1 MSRFY
6 HGKVPTH
13 PAQIQLLS
21 EGRLKYR
28 DLFDVIDVGTTSKHA
43 KDDSSIQKLML
54 KKILSRDQSRS
65 YFSGVDI
72 RAEDLEKKNKT
83 GVVLITGRNLHDLA
97 SKGLSSYKKALAFNE
112 AVWDSEKMRPK
123 KIWRKPQ

>member
-1 MSRFY
+1 MKSGVKKKLTDQYKFMSRFY

-72 RAEDLEKKNKT
+72 RAEDLEKKIRL
-83 GVVLITGRNLHDLA
+83 VL
-97 SKGLSSYKKALAFNE
+97 F
-112 AVWDSEKMRPK
+112 
-123 KIWRKPQ
+123 